1 MCHQVY
7 RRGPPCPTIGGMTDV
22 QVSDAP
28 DKHRFEARS
37 PDGELLGFSVYD
49 TIGPTVVFT
58 HTEVDPKFEGQ
69 GIASTLVQGALDAVR
84 ASGRD
89 VVAFCPYVK
98 AWIARHPD
106 YQDLLRSV
114 QR

>member
-1 MCHQVY
+1 M
-7 RRGPPCPTIGGMTDV
+7 MDV

-69 GIASTLVQGALDAVR
+69 GIASILVRAALDAVR
-84 ASGRD
+84 ESGRD

-106 YQDLLRSV
+106 YQDLVRPV

>member
-1 MCHQVY
+1 M
-7 RRGPPCPTIGGMTDV
+7 

-28 DKHRFEARS
+28 AEHRFEARS
-37 PDGELLGFSVYD
+37 PEGELLGFSVYD

-69 GIASTLVQGALDAVR
+69 GIASTLVKEALDAVR

-98 AWIARHPD
+98 AWIGRHPE
-106 YQDLLRSV
+106 YRDLLHAPRG
-114 QR
+114 

>member
-1 MCHQVY
+1 
-7 RRGPPCPTIGGMTDV
+7 MTDV

-28 DKHRFEARS
+28 DEHRFEARNAA
-37 PDGELLGFSVYD
+37 GELLGFSVYD
-49 TIGPTVVFT
+49 TIGRTVVFT

-69 GIASTLVQGALDAVR
+69 GVASALVQAALDQVR

-98 AWIARHPD
+98 GWIGRHPD
-106 YQDLLRSV
+106 YQDLLRPGPP
-114 QR
+114 

>member
-1 MCHQVY
+1 
-7 RRGPPCPTIGGMTDV
+7 MTDV

-28 DKHRFEARS
+28 AEHRFEARS
-37 PDGELLGFSVYD
+37 PAGELLGFAVYD
-49 TIGPTVVFT
+49 TIGATVVFT
-58 HTEVDPKFEGQ
+58 HTEVDPAFEGQ

-98 AWIARHPD
+98 AWLGRHPD
-106 YQDLLRSV
+106 YQDLLRAP
-114 QR
+114 QK

>member
-1 MCHQVY
+1 
-7 RRGPPCPTIGGMTDV
+7 MTDV

-28 DKHRFEARS
+28 DEHRFEARS
-37 PDGELLGFSVYD
+37 ADGELMGFSVYD
-49 TIGPTVVFT
+49 TIGPTVIFT
-58 HTEVDPKFEGQ
+58 HTEVAPKFEGQ
-69 GIASTLVQGALDAVR
+69 GVASTLVKEALDAVR

-106 YQDLLRSV
+106 YQDLLRPARS
-114 QR
+114 

>member
-7 RRGPPCPTIGGMTDV
+7 RDAAPCLTIHGMTDV
-22 QVSDAP
+22 LVSDAP
-28 DKHRFEARS
+28 DEHRFEARG
-37 PDGELLGFSVYD
+37 PDGELLGFTVYD
-49 TIGPTVVFT
+49 TIGSTVVFT
-58 HTEVDPKFEGQ
+58 HTEVDPAQEGK
-69 GIASTLVQGALDAVR
+69 GVAGVLVQAALDAVR

-106 YQDLLRSV
+106 YQDLVRTP
-114 QR
+114 QH

>member
-1 MCHQVY
+1 
-7 RRGPPCPTIGGMTDV
+7 MTDV

-28 DKHRFEARS
+28 DEHRFEARA
-37 PDGELLGFSVYD
+37 PDGELLGFAVYD
-49 TIGPTVVFT
+49 TIGTTVVFT
-58 HTEVDPKFEGQ
+58 HTEVDPRFEGQ
-69 GIASTLVQGALDAVR
+69 GIASTLVHGALDAVR

-98 AWIARHPD
+98 AWLGRHPD
-106 YQDLLRSV
+106 YQDLVRAP

>member
-1 MCHQVY
+1 VCHQVY
-7 RRGPPCPTIGGMTDV
+7 RPAARCSTIRGMTDV
-22 QVSDAP
+22 QVSDSP
-28 DKHRFEARS
+28 DEHRFEARS
-37 PDGELLGFSVYD
+37 PQGELLGFSVYD
-49 TIGPTVVFT
+49 TIGATVVFT

-69 GIASTLVQGALDAVR
+69 GIASTLVHGALDAVR

-106 YQDLLRSV
+106 YQDLVRTV
-114 QR
+114 QG